1 MNNYTA
7 SSFNRGFYS
16 KPRNGYPA
24 ISQGV
29 INKSAP
35 AVVVKKKGRDEYRP
49 AINILKQAGRA

>member
-7 SSFNRGFYS
+7 SSFNRRFYS

-24 ISQGV
+24 ISQGA

-35 AVVVKKKGRDEYRP
+35 AVVVKGKGQDAYRQ
-49 AINILKQAGRA
+49 AINILNKTCRA

>member
-16 KPRNGYPA
+16 KPRAGYQAPNPGA
-24 ISQGV
+24 

-35 AVVVKKKGRDEYRP
+35 AVVVKEKGRDAYRP
-49 AINILKQAGRA
+49 AIMVIKQTGRA